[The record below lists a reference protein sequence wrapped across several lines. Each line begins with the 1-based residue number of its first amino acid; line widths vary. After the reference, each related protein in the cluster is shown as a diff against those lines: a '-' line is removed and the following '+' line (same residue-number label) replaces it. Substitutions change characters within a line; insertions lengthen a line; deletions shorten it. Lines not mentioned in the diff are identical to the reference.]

1 VNRTQTVAIQINGK
15 LRFTMELPTS
25 LPAIGIAEE
34 QLRKKWV
41 LEKVGQSE
49 EGKKWLRDEE
59 GVLRKQK
66 RAVVVGDGAEG
77 VKLVNIVLDNSK

>member
-1 VNRTQTVAIQINGK
+1 
-15 LRFTMELPTS
+15 
-25 LPAIGIAEE
+25 
-34 QLRKKWV
+34 V

-77 VKLVNIVLDNSK
+77 VKLVNVVLDNSK